1 MVCLQ
6 KGFAFWLTAALV
18 IIIITSIIIII
29 NTDFSS
35 LLLSQCCWEKGVNR
49 QNRRNSQIRPR
60 EKHMLCATDSFP
72 ASGEGWLNLNQGLP
86 GEDLSLRHAA
96 VSVCEGIKGWGRR
109 KQAKLHAYHMC
120 LHVSYKTMS
129 WKSLAGFSLLF
140 YRREKERQWR
150 GSHWWICWCLQP
162 WASFPPLELF
172 LTGRR
177 SCLFGGISSTKE
189 TACKIICLKNAFH
202 CFKTNFKKTVQ
213 TSMHSSIKLKC

>member
-6 KGFAFWLTAALV
+6 KIFAFWLTAALV

-35 LLLSQCCWEKGVNR
+35 LLFSQCCWEKGVNK

-60 EKHMLCATDSFP
+60 KKHVVCHGQLSRCRWRVAQSEPRFTS
-72 ASGEGWLNLNQGLP
+72 
-86 GEDLSLRHAA
+86 EDLSLRHAA

-129 WKSLAGFSLLF
+129 WKLLAGFSLLF
-140 YRREKERQWR
+140 YRGEKERQWR
-150 GSHWWICWCLQP
+150 GSHWWICWHLQP

-177 SCLFGGISSTKE
+177 SCLFGSISSTKE

-202 CFKTNFKKTVQ
+202 CFKTNFKKTVR